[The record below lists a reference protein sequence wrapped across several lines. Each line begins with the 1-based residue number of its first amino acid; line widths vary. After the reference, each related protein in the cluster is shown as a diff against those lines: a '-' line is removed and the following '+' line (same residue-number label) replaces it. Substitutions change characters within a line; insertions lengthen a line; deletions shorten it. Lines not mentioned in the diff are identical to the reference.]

1 MAQFV
6 YTGTEPRYYAELGLT
21 ADPGKPPTIDVD
33 PGDGRWAPTQAA
45 VTDVVLT
52 PVPPG
57 VDTET
62 VKRPAR
68 PHAKPRAKRRPST
81 PTTKE

>member
-1 MAQFV
+1 MAYV

-21 ADPGKPPTIDVD
+21 ADPGKPPTIDAD

-52 PVPPG
+52 PIPPG
-57 VDTET
+57 VDAET
-62 VKRPAR
+62 VKPSRPARPAR
-68 PHAKPRAKRRPST
+68 PHAKPRAST